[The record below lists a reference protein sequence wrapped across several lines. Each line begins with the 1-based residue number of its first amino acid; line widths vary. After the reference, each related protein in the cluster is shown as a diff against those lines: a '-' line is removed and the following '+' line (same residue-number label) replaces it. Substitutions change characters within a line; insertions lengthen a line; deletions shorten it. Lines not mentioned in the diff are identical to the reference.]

1 MAGSRLRRCAGA
13 VFRPGPGQIAP
24 DTKLDLTANPV
35 RFLVRAASLWNSD
48 LPFGQAQNQAYGYLF
63 PHGAFF
69 LLGHTLGVP
78 GGSFS
83 GCGGRCC

>member
-1 MAGSRLRRCAGA
+1 MLRAGA
-13 VFRPGPGQIAP
+13 PIAP
-24 DTKLDLTANPV
+24 DTLDLTANPL
-35 RFLVRAASLWNSD
+35 RFLARAADLWNSD

-69 LLGHTLGVP
+69 LLGHTVGLP
-78 GGSFS
+78 GWVIN